1 MAENG
6 ELNPVRQCFI
16 LEGSVLLSLNET
28 NKKTELNEKF
38 VISSLW
44 NWLCMS
50 REFYCELTKCSYSK
64 KWDSTG
70 IAIDVSTH
78 FIITHLSF

>member
-6 ELNPVRQCFI
+6 ELNPVRQCFV
-16 LEGSVLLSLNET
+16 LEGNVLLSLNET

-50 REFYCELTKCSYSK
+50 REFY
-64 KWDSTG
+64 
-70 IAIDVSTH
+70 
-78 FIITHLSF
+78 